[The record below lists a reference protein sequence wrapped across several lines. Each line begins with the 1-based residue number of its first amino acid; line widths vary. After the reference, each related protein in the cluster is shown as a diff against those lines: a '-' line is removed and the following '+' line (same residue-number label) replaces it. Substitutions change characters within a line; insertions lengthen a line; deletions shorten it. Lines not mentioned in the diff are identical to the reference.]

1 MELNKQDIEDE
12 FRHLQQQIDELTNN
26 LKWQQEENQKFIANV
41 EGLETEVDNLV
52 RQLKIMNRAV
62 EGMAQIVAIH
72 LGVPLADLYWNH

>member
-26 LKWQQEENQKFIANV
+26 LKWQQEENQKFIANI